1 VIEKYKSKKN
11 RLHIID
17 SDHVPCLINI
27 NTNIPKSHIFRFENY
42 WLEHDQ
48 FMEVV
53 AHGWYSCSATR
64 CSKIL
69 TYLLGNFGGIQRP
82 IFGGMEFQVA
92 ATGKI

>member
-1 VIEKYKSKKN
+1 VRVTQVIEKYKSKKN

-27 NTNIPKSHIFRFENY
+27 NTNILKSHIFGFENY

-53 AHGWYSCSATR
+53 AHGWN
-64 CSKIL
+64 IPVQQL
-69 TYLLGNFGGIQRP
+69 D
-82 IFGGMEFQVA
+82 A
-92 ATGKI
+92 AKF